1 EKNPNQP
8 FDRPHGG
15 ANVQNDGSGRSSQ
28 HSAPATPKLPGL
40 IEPTSSG
47 PSRGANS
54 TPTLGNTRV
63 NSNSKVAIPRQN
75 TGYTPRYNRRVP
87 RACESCRQR
96 KTKCSGD
103 TPVCRQC
110 RELRAPCQY
119 PVGWKDKMKKLWNY
133 PSPSPSP
140 GNYTVPALGPKVLI
154 GNYREVDKL
163 AAEVQDYE
171 NFLEDL
177 RLSAESRTAEWVKSL
192 MDKYGLK
199 GDHREHNQFLMPTP
213 QNETEPDE
221 PSPLSSIGSLEAI
234 DRVEE
239 DPNRSENTRATG
251 VMGKSS
257 EISWM
262 QRVQREAEQRAQGN
276 PGILEQNHGDD
287 EEKEAF
293 SLHALNYHLDD
304 LDISVPEPVNIYEM
318 PPRQLADRLLNEY
331 FENTHPFFPI
341 ISRPLYRAQY
351 QTFLDASSTS
361 NTTRPGD
368 KWLAVLN
375 IIFAIAAKHAHLT
388 NAPWRGEDNDHLVY
402 LTRARRLSMN
412 SDVLFSHPD
421 LQQVQVEGMIA
432 FYLLASD
439 QINRA
444 WRISALA
451 VRSAI
456 TLGINL
462 KITSTKTPS
471 ITKEARYR
479 VWWCLYSF
487 EHMLG
492 IMTGRSIYSLDGGY
506 ATPLPLPFEEE
517 QLQENPAAAEVLNN
531 ATLRDALIGNVMA
544 SSWIRPTG
552 SKDDVHKTRVRDQT
566 WLKNLP
572 VNFGLCY
579 LYYSDLTVVTQEILN
594 KVYTTTAVLLPWSD
608 IESRLDDMRFR
619 IDLWKSSLPAA
630 LDFTQDE
637 SDDSP
642 DQLRCKLFLAFHY
655 YSARITLGRPCLC
668 RRDARQTDAP
678 QTFSHSMALVAL
690 ESANGMLDL
699 IPDKP
704 DVVQLYQVCPWWCV
718 LRYLMQAATVI
729 LLELSFGCI
738 HSPEEEAK
746 LVSLSKKSIRWFFAM
761 SEHSIG
767 SRRAW
772 QICDSSF
779 RNLAN
784 GMKYPTD
791 DLPGPTHHQE
801 RMAADTASHYPT
813 DSSQNVPSG
822 DYFTQPT
829 EDLHLFGSVQVP
841 DGGEFFQSYFNFST
855 PDIMS
860 SLHGHTDM
868 IDDSYFP
875 YDPLSGEFIRSFF
888 PSSEEESKN

>member
-1 EKNPNQP
+1 MTGKHPKQSNP
-8 FDRPHGG
+8 DGV
-15 ANVQNDGSGRSSQ
+15 AAQNDEPGDPLER
-28 HSAPATPKLPGL
+28 HSAPATTKRPIIVEARSTRITK
-40 IEPTSSG
+40 
-47 PSRGANS
+47 S
-54 TPTLGNTRV
+54 TPTLGN
-63 NSNSKVAIPRQN
+63 SGSSSSKVAIPRQS

-110 RELRAPCQY
+110 RELRVQCQY
-119 PVGWKDKMKKLWNY
+119 PVGWRDKMKKELDRL
-133 PSPSPSP
+133 S
-140 GNYTVPALGPKVLI
+140 
-154 GNYREVDKL
+154 
-163 AAEVQDYE
+163 AEVQEYE

-177 RLSAESRTAEWVKSL
+177 RTNAESRTADWVLLL
-192 MDKYGLK
+192 MEKYGLK
-199 GDHREHNQFLMPTP
+199 GDHRERNQFLMPTP
-213 QNETEPDE
+213 QNEMEPDE

-234 DRVEE
+234 DRLED
-239 DPNRSENTRATG
+239 DPNRSEDTRATG

-262 QRVQREAEQRAQGN
+262 QRVQREAEQRARGN
-276 PGILEQNHGDD
+276 AGTLESNPADD

-304 LDISVPEPVNIYEM
+304 LDISVPEPVQLYAM
-318 PPRQLADRLLNEY
+318 PPRELADRLFDDY
-331 FENTHPFFPI
+331 FSKTHPFFPI
-341 ISRPLYRAQY
+341 LSKQLFRGQY
-351 QTFLDASSTS
+351 QTFLDTSSRPDPA
-361 NTTRPGD
+361 RPGD

-375 IIFAIAAKHAHLT
+375 IIFAIGAKHAHLT
-388 NAPWRGEDNDHLVY
+388 NAAWRGEDNDHLVY
-402 LTRARRLSMN
+402 LTRARLLSMN

-421 LQQVQVEGMIA
+421 LQQVQVEGLIA

-451 VRSAI
+451 IRSAI

-531 ATLRDALIGNVMA
+531 PTLRDALVGNVMA

-552 SKDDVHKTRVRDQT
+552 EKDNLHKTRLRDQT

-594 KVYTTTAVLLPWSD
+594 KVYTTTAVLLPWSE
-608 IESRLDDMRFR
+608 IESRLDDLRFR

-630 LDFTQDE
+630 LDFTKEETDG
-637 SDDSP
+637 SP
-642 DQLRCKLFLAFHY
+642 DHLRCKLFLAFHY

-668 RRDARQTDAP
+668 RRDARQQNAP
-678 QTFSHSMALVAL
+678 QTFSHTMALIAL

-718 LRYLMQAATVI
+718 LRYLMQSATVF

-738 HSPEEEAK
+738 HSPEQEQK
-746 LVSLSKKSIRWFFAM
+746 YVSLTKKSIRWFFAM

-779 RNLAN
+779 RNLAG
-784 GMKYPTD
+784 GMKYNTD
-791 DLPGPTHHQE
+791 DLPGQPEE
-801 RMAADTASHYPT
+801 RMTTETAPSFQADPSH
-813 DSSQNVPSG
+813 NVPSG
-822 DYFTQPT
+822 DFFTLPT
-829 EDLHLFGSVQVP
+829 EDLHLFGSHPIP
-841 DGGEFFQSYFNFST
+841 DGDTFPNSFNYPT
-855 PDIMS
+855 PDVMS
-860 SLHGHTDM
+860 SVHGHTDM
-868 IDDSYFP
+868 TDDNYFP

-888 PSSEEESKN
+888 PSSEEENKN

>member
-1 EKNPNQP
+1 MTGNNANSFNPDGLNTQNNEPGDQP
-8 FDRPHGG
+8 ER
-15 ANVQNDGSGRSSQ
+15 
-28 HSAPATPKLPGL
+28 HSAPATLKRPTGL
-40 IEPTSSG
+40 LDAGKSTRG
-47 PSRGANS
+47 SRS
-54 TPTLGNTRV
+54 TPTLTKSG
-63 NSNSKVAIPRQN
+63 SSQASSKVAIPRQSN
-75 TGYTPRYNRRVP
+75 GYTPRYNRRVP

-119 PVGWKDKMKKLWNY
+119 PVGWRDKMKKCERPY
-133 PSPSPSP
+133 PPSD
-140 GNYTVPALGPKVLI
+140 
-154 GNYREVDKL
+154 YREIERL
-163 AAEVQDYE
+163 SAQLQDYE
-171 NFLEDL
+171 NFLDDL
-177 RLSAESRTAEWVKSL
+177 RASADSRTADWVISL
-192 MDKYGLK
+192 MEKYGLK
-199 GDHREHNQFLMPTP
+199 GDHREDNRFLMPTP
-213 QNETEPDE
+213 QNEMEPDE

-234 DRVEE
+234 DRVDE
-239 DPNRSENTRATG
+239 DPNRSEDTRATG

-262 QRVQREAEQRAQGN
+262 QRVQKEAEQRAQGN
-276 PGILEQNHGDD
+276 PGTLESNRADD
-287 EEKEAF
+287 EKEAF

-304 LDISVPEPVNIYEM
+304 LDISVPEPVQLYDL
-318 PPRQLADRLLNEY
+318 PPRQLADQLLEDY
-331 FENTHPFFPI
+331 FQKTHPFFPI
-341 ISRPLYRAQY
+341 ISKPLFRGQY
-351 QTFLDASSTS
+351 QASLDASSRP
-361 NTTRPGD
+361 NPARPGD

-375 IIFAIAAKHAHLT
+375 LIFAIGAKHAHLT
-388 NAPWRGEDNDHLVY
+388 NAVWRGEDNDHLVY
-402 LTRARRLSMN
+402 LTRARLLSMN

-421 LQQVQVEGMIA
+421 LQQVQVEGLIA

-451 VRSAI
+451 IRSAI

-462 KITSTKTPS
+462 KITSPKTPS

-531 ATLRDALIGNVMA
+531 PILRDALVGNVMA

-552 SKDDVHKTRVRDQT
+552 GKDDLHKTRLRDQS

-594 KVYTTTAVLLPWSD
+594 KVYTTTAVLLPWSE
-608 IESRLDDMRFR
+608 IESRLDDLRFR
-619 IDLWKSSLPAA
+619 IDLWKSSLPVS
-630 LDFTQDE
+630 LDFTQE
-637 SDDSP
+637 ETNDSP
-642 DQLRCKLFLAFHY
+642 DHLRCKLFLAFHY

-668 RRDARQTDAP
+668 RRDARQNNSP
-678 QTFSHSMALVAL
+678 QTFSHTMALIAL

-718 LRYLMQAATVI
+718 LRYLMQSATVF

-738 HSPEEEAK
+738 HSPEEEQK
-746 LVSLSKKSIRWFFAM
+746 YVSLTKKSIRWFFAM

-779 RNLAN
+779 RNLAS
-784 GMKYPTD
+784 GMKYSTD
-791 DLPGPTHHQE
+791 DLPGQSDQE
-801 RMAADTASHYPT
+801 RTAAAEAASSFPS
-813 DSSQNVPSG
+813 DSSHNNVPSG
-822 DYFTQPT
+822 DFFASLPT
-829 EDLHLFGSVQVP
+829 TDDLHLFGSHAFP
-841 DGGEFFQSYFNFST
+841 DGGFNFPA
-855 PDIMS
+855 PDLMS
-860 SLHGHTDM
+860 SLHGHADM
-868 IDDSYFP
+868 TDDSYFP

-888 PSSEEESKN
+888 PSSEEETKN